1 MGQVPLTS
9 LIIIHAVLYI
19 NILVQDIKKAESNP
33 KGIFYNGGGGQIPLT
48 FLTSLTIAHAVL
60 ELNIAVQG
68 IKPWQNLTDFI
79 HGLGVLKS
87 SYISYNSSTRIIS
100 EVSCTKHK

>member
-33 KGIFYNGGGGQIPLT
+33 KGIFDNVGGGANSSYI
-48 FLTSLTIAHAVL
+48 
-60 ELNIAVQG
+60 
-68 IKPWQNLTDFI
+68 
-79 HGLGVLKS
+79 
-87 SYISYNSSTRIIS
+87 SYISYNSSGRFRV
-100 EVSCTKHK
+100 EHSCTRHKALAKFNGFYTWPGGPKILLHFLQ